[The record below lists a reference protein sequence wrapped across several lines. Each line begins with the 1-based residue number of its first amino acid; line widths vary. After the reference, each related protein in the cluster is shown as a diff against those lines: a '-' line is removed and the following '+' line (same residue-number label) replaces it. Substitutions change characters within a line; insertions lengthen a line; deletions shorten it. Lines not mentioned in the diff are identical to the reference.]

1 MKVQLS
7 LAHKTLDINWPD
19 ELIADAKLLDES
31 HPYYLLTKT
40 KAKTQV
46 YLNKYRELLSDL
58 PQGMRVQEFCGGI
71 GLVGLAVWD
80 VLNPVSWESIELDP
94 GCIAAHCCP
103 QIKTIL
109 GDIYDPTIKVT
120 GELVTMDFPNNTLP
134 KMWREPGRN
143 ELLHR
148 IADAKPK
155 FWEITDVAYYWI
167 HLPNH
172 WPHYERRF
180 GVKPT
185 KLNYHELFDR
195 YMREEFG
202 YKVFRHRTT
211 NGAQLYLMTPV

>member
-1 MKVQLS
+1 MKITLK
-7 LAHKTLDINWPD
+7 LAHRDLEITWPD
-19 ELIADAKLLDES
+19 DLVADAKLLDES
-31 HPYYLLTKT
+31 HPYFLLTKT

-71 GLVGLAVWD
+71 GLVALATWD
-80 VLNPVSWESIELDP
+80 VLNPKDWTAIELDKS
-94 GCIAAHCCP
+94 CIAAHCCSTV
-103 QIKTIL
+103 KVVH
-109 GDIYDPTIKVT
+109 GDIYEVQDIF
-120 GELVTMDFPNNTLP
+120 GDLITMDFPNNTLP
-134 KMWREPGRN
+134 KMWREPQRN
-143 ELLHR
+143 ALLHR

-155 FWEITDVAYYWI
+155 YWEITDVAYYWM

-172 WPHYERRF
+172 WPHYQKRF
-180 GVKPT
+180 GVIPNKR
-185 KLNYHELFDR
+185 NYAELFDR

>member
-1 MKVQLS
+1 MEITLN
-7 LAHKTLDINWPD
+7 LAHTDLKINWEGDP
-19 ELIADAKLLDES
+19 DAKLLDES

-71 GLVGLAVWD
+71 GLVALAVWD
-80 VLNPVSWESIELDP
+80 VLNPSSWDMIELDP
-94 GCIAAHCCP
+94 SCIENHCDP
-103 QIKTIL
+103 RVTKHQ
-109 GDIYDPTIKVT
+109 GDIYEVT
-120 GELVTMDFPNNTLP
+120 DIYGDLITMDFPNNTLP
-134 KMWREPGRN
+134 KMWREPKRN
-143 ELLHR
+143 ALLHR
-148 IADAKPK
+148 IADSKPK

-172 WPHYERRF
+172 WPHYIGRF
-180 GVKPT
+180 GMKPT
-185 KLNYHELFDR
+185 KQNYHELFDR
-195 YMREEFG
+195 YMRDEFG

>member
-1 MKVQLS
+1 MQFTLK
-7 LAHKTLDINWPD
+7 LAHKDLVIDWPD
-19 ELIADAKLLDES
+19 DATADKKLLDES

-46 YLNKYRELLSDL
+46 YLNKYRELLSGL

-71 GLVGLAVWD
+71 GLVGLATWD
-80 VLNPVSWESIELDP
+80 VLNPSSWESIELDP
-94 GCIAAHCCP
+94 SCLKAHCCP
-103 QIKTIL
+103 GMNLKL
-109 GDIYDPTIKVT
+109 ADIYDVT
-120 GELVTMDFPNNTLP
+120 DIHGELITMDFPNNTLP
-134 KMWREPGRN
+134 KMWREPKRN
-143 ELLHR
+143 ALLHR
-148 IADAKPK
+148 IADSKPK

-172 WPHYERRF
+172 WPHYEGRF

-185 KLNYHELFDR
+185 KANYHELFDR

-202 YKVFRHRTT
+202 YKVYRHRTT